1 MTNRLRYYLDEHIPL
16 AIAEQLTHRG
26 IEVVTVRSLELLG
39 DEDVNHLELAATMG
53 YVLCTNDSDFVKLAQ
68 DGFQHAGI
76 IFGQQEK
83 HGIGHWVK
91 RLEQLHST
99 HDAEDFENHV
109 EYL

>member
-1 MTNRLRYYLDEHIPL
+1 MTRLKYYLDEHIPL
-16 AIAEQLTHRG
+16 AIAEQLTYRG
-26 IEVVTVRSLELLG
+26 IEVVTVRSLGLLG
-39 DEDVNHLELAATMG
+39 DEDVNHLERATNMG
-53 YVLCTNDSDFVKLAQ
+53 YVLCTNDSDFVKLAHN
-68 DGFQHAGI
+68 GFQHAGI

-99 HDAEDFENHV
+99 HTAKDFTDHV